1 MSVQCK
7 GCGEVSVSVSVRHVY
22 SFFFNCILILLTSTI
37 RGVYIKKVRK
47 KSSYFFLRTF
57 DFADTRLHKKT
68 SYIKN
73 IILLYFLS
81 HI

>member
-1 MSVQCK
+1 VSVQCK

-47 KSSYFFLRTF
+47 KSSYFFYVLLISPTPV
-57 DFADTRLHKKT
+57 
-68 SYIKN
+68 YIKR
-73 IILLYFLS
+73 
-81 HI
+81 HHT